1 LSFDAILQVNEFH
14 TSTQETTA
22 QNTTRIFGYSDFRI
36 SNFRIFG
43 FRIFIF
49 SDFRISYFRIS
60 VFPDLIFPYFRMI
73 PTRFRKKDLICKFL
87 QSGSVR
93 INCFVYISACMHLL
107 FLARLPKAMHS
118 TISILFY
125 ISCMKDWKDC
135 DFNNVFNV
143 LTKYQ
148 V

>member
-1 LSFDAILQVNEFH
+1 LQSGSVQYVLNVLFTFTIIKGFYRPIAILLLLHFWLSCGSN
-14 TSTQETTA
+14 
-22 QNTTRIFGYSDFRI
+22 SDAKP
-36 SNFRIFG
+36 
-43 FRIFIF
+43 
-49 SDFRISYFRIS
+49 DF
-60 VFPDLIFPYFRMI
+60 DLIPISIWYSVILLFFSKTM
-73 PTRFRKKDLICKFL
+73 KKDLIFKFL

-93 INCFVYISACMHLL
+93 IKWFVYMQCICMHLL
-107 FLARLPKAMHS
+107 FLARLPKTMHS

-148 V
+148 I